1 MKKSNIENAKC
12 MVGPAFEELS
22 EGAMME
28 IDGEATAFLTPVS
41 AAASASSPWCLSG
54 LSLSIIT
61 YAVIKG

>member
-1 MKKSNIENAKC
+1 MKKNNIENAKC

-28 IDGEATAFLTPVS
+28 IDGEWLTPVS

-61 YAVIKG
+61 YAVVKG

>member
-28 IDGEATAFLTPVS
+28 VDGEATEWISILSKTISSWASVS
-41 AAASASSPWCLSG
+41 GIAV
-54 LSLSIIT
+54 SIIT
-61 YAVIKG
+61 YCIIND